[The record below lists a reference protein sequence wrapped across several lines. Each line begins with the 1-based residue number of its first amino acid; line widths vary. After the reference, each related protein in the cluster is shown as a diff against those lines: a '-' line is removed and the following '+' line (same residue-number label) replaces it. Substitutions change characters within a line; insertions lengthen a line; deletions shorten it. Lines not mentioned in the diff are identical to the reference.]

1 MFTLHNIRYPFF
13 NLHIILYSLYFST
26 LLISILYYFSQFH
39 SPHTHFL
46 YFTMCFYFIFFK
58 IKSRLSCLSRL
69 KKVSFSFYR
78 GLSKTSKTLYCK
90 ISYQLY
96 LSTRNTVLF
105 RKTKFH
111 TQQMLKQEN
120 NSMLINVSRKF
131 AQFL

>member
-39 SPHTHFL
+39 SPHTLFILHDVL
-46 YFTMCFYFIFFK
+46 LFYILQNQ
-58 IKSRLSCLSRL
+58 IQVSCLSRL